1 MYCYRCGAVKTGVRC
16 PICGADEKTR
26 CVPRSAEGKALR
38 MLFDMQD
45 IGPESTIGDPG
56 QFELLVTDILPGEK
70 YVYFRMQL
78 HFITSVHNVGA
89 MLMDQIRSGTLPD
102 SGLYAAL
109 CESAGETGFSL
120 DVRRRVIEAIYE
132 MIGWQIP
139 GTAAGS
145 YAPPDPPVQKAPVRY
160 DPSPAPMPVRRP
172 AEKKEPAFRPVAPE
186 NGRDLIIRMM
196 LSEAEVKNGCV
207 KKTDVRRRERCV
219 TCSGSG
225 RFIDKICYGCGG
237 VGACEADRELTLK
250 FDGRQAAT
258 NYRARFQG
266 LGDQG
271 IGGGKDGDLYVLV
284 DVKISPAPK
293 VPAKDSFGRTDPAPG
308 QAKKPY
314 GRAPTM
320 PVSSGDPAGI
330 NGRDLVCEIVIT
342 PEENWAGCQRR
353 IIYERLVSC
362 AACQGRGRDGYG
374 RACPVCSGKQTSSV
388 QRTMTV
394 TVTPHPGQERYTL
407 PVLRGQGDVG
417 LGGNSYGNLIVH
429 VRVDKSAAS
438 ASRIPQAQRSAAP
451 ASRIPEIH
459 QSAAPASRIPQ
470 VPRPTRTPVAAP
482 VEKKAG
488 VNGGDVVCSI
498 QITPEENITG
508 CYKEISYERMIRCA
522 SCGGNGTDGHGR
534 VCPTCGGRRN
544 VVSLNTLTVTV
555 APHPRQRRYT
565 LPAVKGQGNVGPDGT
580 CFGNLIVHVRVG

>member
-1 MYCYRCGAVKTGVRC
+1 MYCYRCGAVKTGARC
-16 PICGADEKTR
+16 PACGADEKTR

-38 MLFDMQD
+38 TLFDMQD

-102 SGLYAAL
+102 SDLYAAL

-139 GTAAGS
+139 GTPAGFH
-145 YAPPDPPVQKAPVRY
+145 APTDPPAHKAPARC
-160 DPSPAPMPVRRP
+160 DPSPAPGPVRRP
-172 AEKKEPAFRPVAPE
+172 AEKKEPAFRPAAPE
-186 NGRDLIIRMM
+186 NGRDRIIRMM

-207 KKTDVRRRERCV
+207 KKTVVHRRERCV

-237 VGACEADRELTLK
+237 LGACEADRELELK
-250 FDGRQAAT
+250 FDARPVTA
-258 NYRARFQG
+258 NYRAKFPG

-284 DVKISPAPK
+284 DVKYAPAPK
-293 VPAKDSFGRTDPAPG
+293 APVKAPFGRTDPAPG

-314 GRAPTM
+314 GREPATPA
-320 PVSSGDPAGI
+320 SSGNPPGI

-342 PEENWAGCQRR
+342 PEENRAGCQRG
-353 IIYERLVSC
+353 ITYERLVPC
-362 AACQGRGRDGYG
+362 AACRGRGRDGYG
-374 RACPVCSGKQTSSV
+374 RACPVCGGKQTSPV

-417 LGGNSYGNLIVH
+417 PGGNSYGNLIVH
-429 VRVDKSAAS
+429 VRVDKSAA
-438 ASRIPQAQRSAAP
+438 PV
-451 ASRIPEIH
+451 
-459 QSAAPASRIPQ
+459 SRIPQ
-470 VPRPTRTPVAAP
+470 VLRPARTPVAAP
-482 VEKKAG
+482 AEKNAG

-508 CYKEISYERMIRCA
+508 CYKEISYERRIRCA
-522 SCGGNGTDGHGR
+522 SCRGSGTDGYGR
-534 VCPTCGGRRN
+534 TCPICGGRRT
-544 VVSLNTLTVTV
+544 VDSLNTLTVIV
-555 APHPRQRRYT
+555 APHPRQRQYT
-565 LPAVKGQGNVGPDGT
+565 LPAVKGQGNVGRDGT
-580 CFGNLIVHVRVG
+580 SFGNLIVHVRVE